1 MSPVPMMA
9 KVTGDELAMLVN
21 VIDGCNTTETRSSSS
36 TLFVVQL
43 RYLLHFMLGRSGSR
57 HGKCSSFKSR
67 RQLPMLN
74 VEPWLKHELLLHHR
88 HQLLGS
94 KPLAKLVT

>member
-1 MSPVPMMA
+1 MMA

-21 VIDGCNTTETRSSSS
+21 VIDECRSTEIRSSFS
-36 TLFVVQL
+36 TLFGIQ
-43 RYLLHFMLGRSGSR
+43 LLHFMLERSGSR
-57 HGKCSSFKSR
+57 HGKCSGFKSR